1 MTMTNDKIREV
12 NEQYNGNFRNKLD
25 LKLNDGLDGTI
36 VVKNNWQVCKLEELS
51 TMIEELTN
59 LRTAIVNETGVVF

>member
-1 MTMTNDKIREV
+1 MTMTNDKIKEI
-12 NEQYNGNFRNKLD
+12 NEQYNGNFKNKLD

-51 TMIEELTN
+51 TMIEELTD
-59 LRTAIVNETGVVF
+59 LRTAIANETGIVF